1 MDSQGHYF
9 EPPQDSVWPGRA
21 TGPKVVAFGGGH
33 GLYATLSALRH
44 LTTDLTAVVTVADDG
59 GSSGRLRQEFDL
71 LPPGDLRMALAA
83 LCDESDWGLTWR
95 DILQFRFK
103 SNGEMN
109 GHNLGNLLLAG
120 LWQILDDPVA
130 GLEWMTRLLD
140 AQGRVLPMSTVP
152 MAIEADLEVDGKIET
167 IRGQSKIAKAPGV
180 VRGIRLDPPDAP
192 VTPQVL
198 QAVASADWVVLGPG
212 SWYTSV
218 MPHLLIA
225 DLREALVR
233 SPARKALVL
242 NLSRQRG
249 ETQDLT
255 LPDHLR
261 VLHQIV
267 PELRLSVV
275 IGDPVSVTD
284 IDDLQNAANDLGCQ
298 VMLRQISVGDGT
310 ARHDF
315 LRLAAAFRDAMSGNW
330 GDLSSIEELDN
341 H

>member
-1 MDSQGHYF
+1 MNVQGHYF
-9 EPPQDSVWPGRA
+9 QPPQDSVWPGRA
-21 TGPKVVAFGGGH
+21 NGPKVVAFGGGH

-83 LCDESDWGLTWR
+83 LCDEADWGLTWR

-152 MAIEADLEVDGKIET
+152 MAIEADLEVDGRIQT

-225 DLREALVR
+225 DLREALVH

-261 VLHQIV
+261 VLHKIV

-284 IDDLQNAANDLGCQ
+284 IDDLQNAANELGCQ

>member
-1 MDSQGHYF
+1 MNEAGHYF
-9 EPPQDSVWPGRA
+9 APPEDSLWPGREA
-21 TGPKVVAFGGGH
+21 GPKVVAFGGGH

-44 LTTDLTAVVTVADDG
+44 VTSELTAVVTVADDG

-83 LCDESDWGLTWR
+83 LCDESNWGLTWR

-103 SNGEMN
+103 SSGEMN

-120 LWQILDDPVA
+120 LWQILGDPVV
-130 GLEWMTRLLD
+130 GLEWMGRLLD
-140 AQGRVLPMSTVP
+140 AKGRVLPLSSVP
-152 MAIEADLEVDGKIET
+152 MAIEADLEEDGKIYT
-167 IRGQSKIAKAPGV
+167 LRGQSKIAKAPGE
-180 VRGIRLDPPDAP
+180 VREIRLDPSDAP

-198 QAVASADWVVLGPG
+198 QAVDEADWIVLGPG

-218 MPHLLIA
+218 MPHLLVEQ
-225 DLREALVR
+225 LRGAIED
-233 SPARKALVL
+233 SKARKALVL

-249 ETQDLT
+249 ETEGLS

-261 VLHQIV
+261 VMHHFAPNLKM
-267 PELRLSVV
+267 SVV
-275 IGDPVSVTD
+275 IGDPLAVTD
-284 IDDLQNAANDLGCQ
+284 IDDLQDAAADLGCQ
-298 VMLRQISVGDGT
+298 VMLRQLSLGDGT

-330 GDLSSIEELDN
+330 GDLSTIEEVDN